1 LEEDVVALGE
11 REKVLLASR
20 LAAGMEVTIFDPDLD
35 PDGKIASAFAD
46 DLVAALADVRPLLR
60 P

>member
-1 LEEDVVALGE
+1 MALGE

-46 DLVAALADVRPLLR
+46 DLVAALADMRPLLR